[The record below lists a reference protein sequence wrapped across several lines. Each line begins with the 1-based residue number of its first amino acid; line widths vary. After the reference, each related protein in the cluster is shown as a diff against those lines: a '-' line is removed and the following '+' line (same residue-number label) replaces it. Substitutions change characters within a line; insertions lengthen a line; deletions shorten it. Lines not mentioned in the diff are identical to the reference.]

1 MVARASMPEGH
12 GCKGKHAGG
21 QACRRAS
28 MPESTPLRVRF
39 GAVDLLV
46 RGALVAGCLARV
58 SARAGWADRSAVPWI
73 Y

>member
-28 MPESTPLRVRF
+28 MPEGHGCKGKHAGVHTAQSAVWGCGSTSAWCTCSGLS
-39 GAVDLLV
+39 
-46 RGALVAGCLARV
+46 
-58 SARAGWADRSAVPWI
+58 SARER
-73 Y
+73 